1 MTPHAPRATVS
12 LKASCFPPI
21 GGKASRPGELY
32 GEVPATPTGRGV
44 VHTRQLGTGEAG
56 FSLVE
61 LLVLIIMIAVLA
73 AIGFPMFFKQEDE
86 ANNFWVQ
93 QSLETLQVGIQNYAV
108 DHSGSFPA
116 SVSSAALVDPSGKAY
131 VANWPKNAWT
141 MAPMTDSGGT
151 YSEGNYHYSRPT
163 RTTYRIVGYLSTS
176 RANYTLQGTLNGG
189 TPGASTP

>member
-1 MTPHAPRATVS
+1 M
-12 LKASCFPPI
+12 
-21 GGKASRPGELY
+21 
-32 GEVPATPTGRGV
+32 
-44 VHTRQLGTGEAG
+44 VHTRQFGTGEAG
-56 FSLVE
+56 FSLIE